1 MPALG
6 SQLARARDLRCVS
19 SLYNV
24 DLRMLRPTT
33 MNQPQPQPIS
43 PVERPAPLPDFA
55 EPPDRKE
62 LQLAPTPPIDLNSEA
77 IAIPAKS
84 FEPDSFEL
92 DFFEPDDGSTLP
104 ASSDR
109 RTPISD
115 AELSVPR
122 VQMGSLFIGS
132 SALGLVCLLLW
143 MSAFH
148 PEFDWQ
154 VGVHEYWY
162 PYVGFVC
169 LGVSGL
175 IVLARESLR
184 K

>member
-6 SQLARARDLRCVS
+6 SQLARARDLRCVT

-55 EPPDRKE
+55 DPPDRKE

-84 FEPDSFEL
+84 FEPESFEL
-92 DFFEPDDGSTLP
+92 DLF
-104 ASSDR
+104 
-109 RTPISD
+109 
-115 AELSVPR
+115 VP
-122 VQMGSLFIGS
+122 
-132 SALGLVCLLLW
+132 
-143 MSAFH
+143 
-148 PEFDWQ
+148 ED
-154 VGVHEYWY
+154 
-162 PYVGFVC
+162 
-169 LGVSGL
+169 
-175 IVLARESLR
+175 
-184 K
+184 

>member
-1 MPALG
+1 
-6 SQLARARDLRCVS
+6 
-19 SLYNV
+19 
-24 DLRMLRPTT
+24 
-33 MNQPQPQPIS
+33 MNQPQPQPIA
-43 PVERPAPLPDFA
+43 PVERPAALPDFA
-55 EPPDRKE
+55 EPPDRQE
-62 LQLAPTPPIDLNSEA
+62 LQLAPTPPIDLDSEA
-77 IAIPAKS
+77 IASPAK
-84 FEPDSFEL
+84 SFEL

-104 ASSDR
+104 DPSDR
-109 RTPISD
+109 RSAFNLNSIRRTPMSD
-115 AELSVPR
+115 AELSAPR

-154 VGVHEYWY
+154 VGVREYWY